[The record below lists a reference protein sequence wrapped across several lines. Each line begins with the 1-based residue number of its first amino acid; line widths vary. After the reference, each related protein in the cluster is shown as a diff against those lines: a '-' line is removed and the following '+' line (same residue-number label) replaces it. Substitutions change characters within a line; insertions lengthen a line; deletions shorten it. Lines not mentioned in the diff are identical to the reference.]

1 MDINKNYFLGEI
13 MENKKG
19 AMARV
24 RQLRR
29 GTGLMSIRRKELG
42 ITQMEMADYLDV
54 QQTTYMRYEN
64 GYAKP
69 RNPEVVEKIAKKLN
83 MDIDEL
89 FKFLEIE
96 KPKINYNRS
105 FSEIPYLDNVVD
117 NKIVIDSD
125 YDYPTIKRA
134 SILSEGNY
142 LAIHCPI
149 DLGRVRKDDILFCSE
164 PGEPLKVGDVLV
176 VETEETI
183 TQQIVFETVEKLQKT
198 YETIAVVETSKN
210 HLICE
215 NGDGNTI
222 KVAASENT
230 KIYRVDYIE
239 L

>member
-1 MDINKNYFLGEI
+1 M
-13 MENKKG
+13 
-19 AMARV
+19 
-24 RQLRR
+24 
-29 GTGLMSIRRKELG
+29 
-42 ITQMEMADYLDV
+42 
-54 QQTTYMRYEN
+54 
-64 GYAKP
+64 
-69 RNPEVVEKIAKKLN
+69 
-83 MDIDEL
+83 
-89 FKFLEIE
+89 
-96 KPKINYNRS
+96 
-105 FSEIPYLDNVVD
+105 
-117 NKIVIDSD
+117 IDSD

-198 YETIAVVETSKN
+198 YETIALVETSKN

-222 KVAASENT
+222 KVAASENI